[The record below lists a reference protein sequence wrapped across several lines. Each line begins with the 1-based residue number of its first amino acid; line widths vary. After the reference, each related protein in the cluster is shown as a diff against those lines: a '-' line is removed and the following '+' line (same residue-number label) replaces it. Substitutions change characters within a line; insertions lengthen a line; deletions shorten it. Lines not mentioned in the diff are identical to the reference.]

1 VSTVEVNTELFISLT
16 DMARNKNPKE
26 PKDVVKNWMRSRTT
40 IEFLGIWEQ
49 LNNSDFKGVEF
60 DSLLYEAG
68 SNSFTLSPT
77 KWAEIT
83 DAIGIITKRGKN
95 GGTYAHQDIAL
106 EFASWISAE
115 FKIYLLKEFKRLK
128 NEEFE
133 SKQLEWNLTRTLAK
147 VNYHI
152 HTNAIKENLIPQS
165 VERSLFVYANEA
177 DLLNVALFGKT
188 AKEWRE
194 KNPNKKGNIR
204 DYATMEQLVVLSNME
219 SMNAELIKSSVEPT
233 DRLEKLNKMAISQM
247 KVLIKNLSLKKL
259 R

>member
-1 VSTVEVNTELFISLT
+1 MKKNSSIVIKDSSVSTTEVDTELFISLT

-49 LNNSDFKGVEF
+49 LNNYDFKGVEF

-77 KWAEIT
+77 KWTELTNAK
-83 DAIGIITKRGKN
+83 GIISKRGKN

-128 NEEFE
+128 QEEFE

-147 VNYHI
+147 VNYYI
-152 HTNAIKENLIPQS
+152 HTDAIKENLIPKD
-165 VERSLFVYANEA
+165 VE
-177 DLLNVALFGKT
+177 
-188 AKEWRE
+188 
-194 KNPNKKGNIR
+194 
-204 DYATMEQLVVLSNME
+204 
-219 SMNAELIKSSVEPT
+219 
-233 DRLEKLNKMAISQM
+233 
-247 KVLIKNLSLKKL
+247 
-259 R
+259 